1 MVKAVPDLICYFPDY
16 NENQLLDRRFM
27 FAILE
32 YNRFQVL
39 DNMIKNANK
48 NRSLESQED
57 QNQMIFIKK
66 EIYNEIKNVITHK
79 RK

>member
-1 MVKAVPDLICYFPDY
+1 MIATY
-16 NENQLLDRRFM
+16 
-27 FAILE
+27 
-32 YNRFQVL
+32 RFQVL

-48 NRSLESQED
+48 IRSLESQED

-66 EIYNEIKNVITHK
+66 EIHNEIKFAMTHK